1 MDAAIVPDFVV
12 VDTDYRNLPDRMVGD
27 VRSFAR
33 SQEYTAIGD
42 VERHRP
48 EVVFSALIKLCIRLH
63 KKEQSGRLL
72 WGERATLRQIHKLF
86 EKIARSHAASTKYTL
101 VTIMFDRL
109 AQDEG
114 WEVLPLLRK
123 RFGPATSEL
132 FNLWIM

>member
-12 VDTDYRNLPDRMVGD
+12 VDTDYQALPEQVVGD
-27 VRSFAR
+27 VRNFSR
-33 SQEYTAIGD
+33 SEEYAAITE

-48 EVVFSALIKLCIRLH
+48 EIVVSALVKLCIRLH
-63 KKEQSGRLL
+63 RKELSGCLL

-86 EKIARSHAASTKYTL
+86 EKIARSRASSAKYTL

-114 WEVLPLLRK
+114 WEVLPLLKK

>member
-12 VDTDYRNLPDRMVGD
+12 VDADYQGLPDRLVGD
-27 VRSFAR
+27 VRNFSH
-33 SQEYTAIGD
+33 SQEYSAIND

-48 EVVFSALIKLCIRLH
+48 EIVFSALIKLCIRLH
-63 KKEQSGRLL
+63 KKEMAGRLL

-86 EKIARSHAASTKYTL
+86 EKIARSHASSTKYTL

-114 WEVLPLLRK
+114 WDVLPLLKK

>member
-1 MDAAIVPDFVV
+1 MDASIVPDFVV
-12 VDTDYRNLPDRMVGD
+12 VDTDYKALPDQLVGD
-27 VRSFAR
+27 VRSFSR
-33 SQEYTAIGD
+33 SQEYAAIAA

-48 EVVFSALIKLCIRLH
+48 EVVFAALVKLCIRLH
-63 KKEQSGRLL
+63 KKELEGRLL

-86 EKIARSHAASTKYTL
+86 EKISRSHASSTKYTL

-114 WEVLPLLRK
+114 WEILPLLK
-123 RFGPATSEL
+123 EWFGPATGEL

>member
-12 VDTDYRNLPDRMVGD
+12 VDSDYQTLPDQVVSD
-27 VRSFAR
+27 VCSFSS
-33 SQEYTAIGD
+33 SQEYAAID
-42 VERHRP
+42 TVERHRP
-48 EVVFSALIKLCIRLH
+48 EIVFSALIKLCIRLH
-63 KKEQSGRLL
+63 KKELTGRLL
-72 WGERATLRQIHKLF
+72 WGERATLKQIHKLF
-86 EKIARSHAASTKYTL
+86 EKIARGHAASTKYTL

>member
-12 VDTDYRNLPDRMVGD
+12 VDTDYQALPERLIGD

-33 SQEYTAIGD
+33 SQEYVAID
-42 VERHRP
+42 EVERHRP
-48 EVVFSALIKLCIRLH
+48 EIVFSALVKLCIRLH
-63 KKEQSGRLL
+63 RKELTGRLL

-86 EKIARSHAASTKYTL
+86 ERIARGHTASTKYTL